1 MLDAVQFQGH
11 HQVRVDR
18 TRDALITDFG
28 RATLDDRYLL
38 PGESYQDL
46 FARVSSFYGDDAG
59 HAQRLYDYMSKM
71 WFMPATPVL
80 SNGGTTRG
88 LPISCFLNEATDSL
102 DGIVGLWN
110 ENVWLASKGGGIGS
124 SLQADLLLGVNPQ
137 DHQLLQSL
145 GADLK
150 FVFITSSATLAAA
163 DELTVTVTPASAQKC
178 ERCWHYSADVG
189 SIAAHPTICGRCDS
203 NLHGSG
209 EIRQVA

>member
-1 MLDAVQFQGH
+1 MAPFLSFTAEEAWQVLGHDSSIFAETYWQFEPADAQ
-11 HQVRVDR
+11 
-18 TRDALITDFG
+18 ALSRWSRI
-28 RATLDDRYLL
+28 REIREAVNRSL
-38 PGESYQDL
+38 EDL
-46 FARVSSFYGDDAG
+46 R
-59 HAQRLYDYMSKM
+59 
-71 WFMPATPVL
+71 
-80 SNGGTTRG
+80 
-88 LPISCFLNEATDSL
+88 
-102 DGIVGLWN
+102 
-110 ENVWLASKGGGIGS
+110 KGGGIGS

-163 DELTVTVTPASAQKC
+163 DELTVTVTPATAQKC